1 MKQCLIIGS
10 APMKDL
16 SVFSKYDPKNSFI
29 ICADGGLDTAK
40 AAKLSPNLVIG
51 DFDSAKCEPPA
62 SVEVIRLQR
71 EKDDTDMMCA
81 VKEGIR
87 RGFQSLVLFGAAGGR
102 EDHTYANYCALEY
115 ISSQGRQGEM
125 VMDHTHI
132 FIMTRGRMLL
142 RQMKGATV
150 SVFPFGT
157 GMCSVTYRG
166 MKYRLEEGVLIS
178 NNPRGTSNVLIND
191 DASITLHS
199 GHAIIFVLDHV

>member
-1 MKQCLIIGS
+1 
-10 APMKDL
+10 
-16 SVFSKYDPKNSFI
+16 
-29 ICADGGLDTAK
+29 
-40 AAKLSPNLVIG
+40 
-51 DFDSAKCEPPA
+51 
-62 SVEVIRLQR
+62 
-71 EKDDTDMMCA
+71 
-81 VKEGIR
+81 
-87 RGFQSLVLFGAAGGR
+87 
-102 EDHTYANYCALEY
+102 
-115 ISSQGRQGEM
+115 M

-178 NNPRGTSNVLIND
+178 NDPRGTSNVLIND